1 MKLQLNTL
9 QVKIAAASSFVLF
22 GSVIAAV
29 LHTTSGDSNKQ
40 MSVQHEE
47 IRYER
52 KPPTAEELDE
62 MHSSWIFSSSES
74 ASLVD
79 SNNGFETATIGN

>member
-9 QVKIAAASSFVLF
+9 QVKIAATSSFVLF

-40 MSVQHEE
+40 VSAQQEDV
-47 IRYER
+47 RYER
-52 KPPTAEELDE
+52 KPPTAQELDE

-79 SNNGFETATIGN
+79 SENGFATATIGR

>member
-1 MKLQLNTL
+1 MKLQLNTPRA
-9 QVKIAAASSFVLF
+9 KIVSASSFVLI

-29 LHTTSGDSNKQ
+29 LHTSGDDAQQASAQK
-40 MSVQHEE
+40 EAARFE
-47 IRYER
+47 P
-52 KPPTAEELDE
+52 KPHTAQELDD

-79 SNNGFETATIGN
+79 SGSGFATITIGR

>member
-1 MKLQLNTL
+1 MKLQLSNPR
-9 QVKIAAASSFVLF
+9 VKIAAASSFVLF

-29 LHTTSGDSNKQ
+29 LHTSSGDSHQ
-40 MSVQHEE
+40 QVSVEKE
-47 IRYER
+47 VRYER
-52 KPPTAEELDE
+52 KPPTAQELDE

-79 SNNGFETATIGN
+79 SDNGFETATIGH